1 MSTKPPENDNNPSL
15 NSKNQKS
22 EDIKINNNTKSDG
35 STKLDS
41 SFKKLHLPTIKKNSL
56 PTIPVSSVT
65 KRIKKSQSQLNLI
78 RDNKRIN
85 IYNPNNEREKVLM
98 AKYSLARINA
108 RINDLSLS
116 YKKLFLEKEDNLN
129 IIKNAVSSDDPTFE
143 QNLSLKIEQLL
154 EEVLK
159 YNNFYRNKLSLSTG
173 SYENI
178 KYSEK
183 TEETKEKINKSAIKE
198 GSDNLNFQNSS
209 KENEYKKEE
218 LNENNNKINDE
229 NKKEEID
236 NNAKENNDNNNE
248 SNQEVKN
255 KHDFSA
261 ETRSE
266 DINKNNNS
274 HILNNN
280 NTSNHNININNSLE
294 EQINSIKEIIEE
306 KDEEK
311 NIREG
316 EKTIQIDRG
325 FFEKSNVPKRL
336 INVLRVK
343 SELSLIRHKLI
354 NIEQKL
360 KIKDEEIDELKSR
373 AKMKNIVFQKSVL
386 DSKIV
391 ILNRIKTK
399 NKELEEISLPNKTL
413 MKNTLKK
420 ELQYYTELNKT
431 FLVGNRDAE
440 EDFVKKKNEF
450 EEKKKFFTN
459 LEAKINNM
467 KYKYSALKLNDLK
480 KKETLEKIKQKINL
494 IDAIKE
500 IIEIDKQTILQKK
513 KEVEETKKLLENK
526 IEEYNQIKEK
536 KENKYK
542 ETNNMQR
549 EINSKIA
556 KQHNEINK
564 IKKEIKEID
573 ILIFKE
579 ANNYQNINKK
589 DRNAVNQMLI
599 YKNQPSNEFLKFLK
613 QVEKNIYLK
622 QEEEK
627 KNRFKKLK
635 IGKKMSHNIISKIK
649 RKPPEKKEDKESSEN
664 SLLLK
669 EKLEYYLNSKEDKKE
684 KEEVKNDEKKEEKK
698 GEKREG
704 KKVEK
709 EEVKKD
715 EKEMEKKFEKEK
727 EKKDEKKEVKKDEKE
742 GKKN

>member
-1 MSTKPPENDNNPSL
+1 MFGTEWL
-15 NSKNQKS
+15 QT
-22 EDIKINNNTKSDG
+22 ITKSDG

-78 RDNKRIN
+78 RDNKKIN
-85 IYNPNNEREKVLM
+85 IYNPNNEREKVLL

-266 DINKNNNS
+266 DINKLNNS
-274 HILNNN
+274 HILNN

-316 EKTIQIDRG
+316 EKIIPIDRG

-399 NKELEEISLPNKTL
+399 NKELKEISLPNKTL

-684 KEEVKNDEKKEEKK
+684 KEEVKNDEKKEEKND
-698 GEKREG
+698 EKREE

-715 EKEMEKKFEKEK
+715 EKEVEKKFEKEK

>member
-78 RDNKRIN
+78 RDNKKIN
-85 IYNPNNEREKVLM
+85 IYNPNNEREKVLL

-183 TEETKEKINKSAIKE
+183 TEETKEKINKSVIKE

-209 KENEYKKEE
+209 KENEDKKEE
-218 LNENNNKINDE
+218 LNENNTARTDNNIQNNNKQNNNNNDE

-236 NNAKENNDNNNE
+236 NNAKENNNNNNE
-248 SNQEVKN
+248 SNQEIKN

-266 DINKNNNS
+266 DINKLNNS

-311 NIREG
+311 NIKEG

-450 EEKKKFFTN
+450 EEKKKIF
-459 LEAKINNM
+459 
-467 KYKYSALKLNDLK
+467 YKS
-480 KKETLEKIKQKINL
+480 
-494 IDAIKE
+494 
-500 IIEIDKQTILQKK
+500 
-513 KEVEETKKLLENK
+513 
-526 IEEYNQIKEK
+526 
-536 KENKYK
+536 
-542 ETNNMQR
+542 R
-549 EINSKIA
+549 SK
-556 KQHNEINK
+556 N
-564 IKKEIKEID
+564 
-573 ILIFKE
+573 
-579 ANNYQNINKK
+579 
-589 DRNAVNQMLI
+589 
-599 YKNQPSNEFLKFLK
+599 
-613 QVEKNIYLK
+613 
-622 QEEEK
+622 
-627 KNRFKKLK
+627 
-635 IGKKMSHNIISKIK
+635 
-649 RKPPEKKEDKESSEN
+649 
-664 SLLLK
+664 
-669 EKLEYYLNSKEDKKE
+669 
-684 KEEVKNDEKKEEKK
+684 
-698 GEKREG
+698 
-704 KKVEK
+704 
-709 EEVKKD
+709 
-715 EKEMEKKFEKEK
+715 
-727 EKKDEKKEVKKDEKE
+727 
-742 GKKN
+742 